1 MKLRQLLLTA
11 PFMLFG
17 AMLTGQ
23 GGRGVEPADL
33 LKPLKD
39 SWPTYSGD
47 YSGKRYSAL
56 DQINQSNVKDLTL
69 AWMSR
74 VTPGAEQGGRG
85 ARRPNLIVGGE
96 GPGDISVGG
105 GTIKASALEVDG
117 FLYFTM
123 PDNAWAVDARDGSQL
138 WHYFWKTKGG
148 THIGNRGLGMWHNT
162 LFMETPD
169 DYLVA
174 LDAQTGKER
183 WHKEIANLSQGYFST
198 PAPVV
203 VGNHVLV
210 GTGNDLD
217 APGFVKSFD
226 PETGNVQWTVFT
238 VPMKKGDPGM
248 ETWGTVDAA
257 RHGGG
262 QAWVPGVY
270 DPETNLYIF
279 STGNPTPA
287 YTTGTRGPGDNL
299 FTCAIVAV
307 NVDTGK
313 MAWYYSTSPHD
324 MHDYDSA
331 QTPVLV
337 DAMFNGKM
345 RKLLLTAARNGY
357 YFTLDRVTGEHLV
370 SSKYGLYTNWAKGL
384 NQRGAPIYD
393 PEKNA
398 TVGGSLVSPTSDG
411 TTNWEPASYSPD
423 TGLLYV
429 AQDNGYSIFYLTDV
443 DPRGSMGLG
452 GKEEAQV
459 GSAGSFLTAIDY
471 TTGKIAW
478 KRAYYGNGGG
488 GGLLTT
494 AGKLLFAGDGSENLV
509 AHDITD
515 GKPLWH
521 TRIGHVTNP
530 PQTYMLD
537 GHQYLIAAT
546 GDTLWSFLLY

>member
-183 WHKEIANLSQGYFST
+183 WHKEIADLSQGYFST

-287 YTTGTRGPGDNL
+287 YTTGTPGPGDNL
-299 FTCAIVAV
+299 FTCAIIAV

>member
-1 MKLRQLLLTA
+1 
-11 PFMLFG
+11 
-17 AMLTGQ
+17 
-23 GGRGVEPADL
+23 
-33 LKPLKD
+33 
-39 SWPTYSGD
+39 
-47 YSGKRYSAL
+47 
-56 DQINQSNVKDLTL
+56 
-69 AWMSR
+69 
-74 VTPGAEQGGRG
+74 
-85 ARRPNLIVGGE
+85 
-96 GPGDISVGG
+96 
-105 GTIKASALEVDG
+105 
-117 FLYFTM
+117 
-123 PDNAWAVDARDGSQL
+123 
-138 WHYFWKTKGG
+138 
-148 THIGNRGLGMWHNT
+148 
-162 LFMETPD
+162 
-169 DYLVA
+169 
-174 LDAQTGKER
+174 
-183 WHKEIANLSQGYFST
+183 
-198 PAPVV
+198 
-203 VGNHVLV
+203 
-210 GTGNDLD
+210 
-217 APGFVKSFD
+217 
-226 PETGNVQWTVFT
+226 
-238 VPMKKGDPGM
+238 MKKGDPGM
-248 ETWGTVDAA
+248 DTWGSVDAA

-287 YTTGTRGPGDNL
+287 FTTGTRGTGDNL

-313 MAWYYSTSPHD
+313 LAWYYSTSPHD

-370 SSKYGLYTNWAKGL
+370 TTKYGVYTNWAKGL

-398 TVGGSLVSPTSDG
+398 TVAGSLVSPTSDG
-411 TTNWEPASYSPD
+411 TTNWEPATYSPD

-429 AQDNGYSIFYLTDV
+429 AQHNDYSLFYLTDV

-459 GSAGSFLTAIDY
+459 GSGGSFLTAIDY

-478 KRAYYGNGGG
+478 KRPYYGDGGG

-494 AGKLLFAGDGSENLV
+494 AGKLLFGGDGAGNLV
-509 AHDITD
+509 ANDVAT
-515 GKPLWH
+515 GKPIWH
-521 TRIGHVTNP
+521 TRIGDVTNA
-530 PQTYMLD
+530 PQTFMLD